1 MCTQY
6 LFCVLVDAMKRN
18 YIHTFVSVDCVV
30 FGFDNENLNILLVRR
45 EKEPTTEFKNMK
57 LPGSLIYNDED
68 VDDAANRVLYELTG
82 IRRMSLRQFRCF
94 ASPDR
99 ARNVEDQKWLDKEY
113 QPNINRLITVAYLSL
128 CKIDRKL
135 VNISKYKDSV
145 WLPISELPQMPFDH
159 NLIVEESLSE
169 IRKWVESEPVVI
181 FELLPSKFTISQV
194 RKLYEAIYN
203 KKIDVRN
210 FHKKIAAMPYVVALN
225 EKQQNVSHRAA
236 RYYKFDKTIYNK
248 R

>member
-1 MCTQY
+1 
-6 LFCVLVDAMKRN
+6 MKRN

-30 FGFDNENLNILLVRR
+30 FGFDNENLNILLVSR
-45 EKEPTTEFKNMK
+45 EQEPTIEFKNMK

-68 VDDAANRVLYELTG
+68 VDDAANRVLFELTG
-82 IRRMSLRQFRCF
+82 IKRMSLRQFRCF

-99 ARNVEDQKWLDKEY
+99 ARNVEDREWLDKEY

-128 CKIDRKL
+128 CKINRKL
-135 VNISKYKDSV
+135 TNISKYKNSV
-145 WLPISELPQMPFDH
+145 WIPLSELPQMPFDH
-159 NLIVEESLSE
+159 NLIVEKSLSE

-181 FELLPSKFTISQV
+181 FELLPSKFTVSQV
-194 RKLYEAIYN
+194 RRLYEAIYD

-210 FHKKIAAMPYVVALN
+210 FHKKIASMPYIVALE
-225 EKQQNVSHRAA
+225 EKQQDVPHRAA
-236 RYYKFDKTIYNK
+236 QYYKFDKNIYNK

>member
-1 MCTQY
+1 
-6 LFCVLVDAMKRN
+6 MKRN

-30 FGFDNENLNILLVRR
+30 FGFDNENLNILLVKR

>member
-1 MCTQY
+1 MLY
-6 LFCVLVDAMKRN
+6 IIAAMKRN

-30 FGFDNENLNILLVRR
+30 FGFDNENLNILLVSR
-45 EKEPTTEFKNMK
+45 EQEPTIEFKNMK

-68 VDDAANRVLYELTG
+68 VDDAANRVLFELTG
-82 IRRMSLRQFRCF
+82 IKRMSLRQFRCF

-99 ARNVEDQKWLDKEY
+99 ARNVEDREWLDKEY

-128 CKIDRKL
+128 CKINRKL
-135 VNISKYKDSV
+135 TNISKYKNSV
-145 WLPISELPQMPFDH
+145 WIPLSELPQMPFDH
-159 NLIVEESLSE
+159 NLIVKKSLSE

-181 FELLPSKFTISQV
+181 FELLPSKFTVSQV
-194 RKLYEAIYN
+194 RRLYEAIYD

-210 FHKKIAAMPYVVALN
+210 FHKKIASMPYIVALE
-225 EKQQNVSHRAA
+225 EKQQDVPHRAA
-236 RYYKFDKTIYNK
+236 QYYKFDKNIYNK

>member
-1 MCTQY
+1 MHAY
-6 LFCVLVDAMKRN
+6 LVFLSTAAMKRN

-30 FGFDNENLNILLVRR
+30 FGFDNENLNILLVSR
-45 EKEPTTEFKNMK
+45 EQEPTIEFKNMK

-68 VDDAANRVLYELTG
+68 VDDAANRVLFELTG
-82 IRRMSLRQFRCF
+82 IKRMSLRQFRCF

-99 ARNVEDQKWLDKEY
+99 ARNVEDREWLDKEY

-128 CKIDRKL
+128 CKINRKL
-135 VNISKYKDSV
+135 TNISKYKNSV
-145 WLPISELPQMPFDH
+145 WIPLSELPQMPFDH
-159 NLIVEESLSE
+159 NLIVEKSLSE

-181 FELLPSKFTISQV
+181 FELLPSKFTVSQV
-194 RKLYEAIYN
+194 RRLYEAIYD

-210 FHKKIAAMPYVVALN
+210 FHKKIASMPYIVALE
-225 EKQQNVSHRAA
+225 EKQQDVPHRAA
-236 RYYKFDKTIYNK
+236 QYYKFDKNIYNK